1 MCRIWNNAESGS
13 FFIPK
18 VGLIKNNGGRG
29 IKKQNPSIAVLD
41 EFSEFLRTFSPYMIP
56 NTLSI
61 SLSLVFFILKIS
73 PTIESDVV

>member
-29 IKKQNPSIAVLD
+29 IKKQNPIAVSD